1 MESKMAQVKNNTLY
15 LYIIGFRLWWDVK
28 LTTSLLLLL
37 TITPRGYSGFH
48 MTELFEWG
56 QKSKPKKI
64 PCFKQNPK
72 KSLDQN
78 LPPQKSHA
86 EFRTHKKFQKAL
98 NGIKW
103 KIVTL
108 VLNNQKIPYLNQATQ
123 KMTCQN
129 FLAQRNPK
137 IKNLKPKKIFWLSLL
152 SYVTWNP
159 ELNTCTVTHWPFE
172 GIPFWS

>member
-1 MESKMAQVKNNTLY
+1 MGAKVKT
-15 LYIIGFRLWWDVK
+15 
-28 LTTSLLLLL
+28 
-37 TITPRGYSGFH
+37 
-48 MTELFEWG
+48 
-56 QKSKPKKI
+56 QKNPLG
-64 PCFKQNPK
+64 FKQNPK

-86 EFRTHKKFQKAL
+86 EFLTHKKFQKAL

-129 FLAQRNPK
+129 FLAQKNPK

-152 SYVTWNP
+152 SYVT
-159 ELNTCTVTHWPFE
+159 
-172 GIPFWS
+172 